1 VTFKAFVGRVRD
13 FFFYKAAP
21 QNLSSVNSQGG
32 WWPLVREPYAG
43 AWQQNVTIDVTTV
56 LSHPALFACATLIAS
71 DVAKMRLK
79 LVQQRMPGLWVEA
92 ENVAYGSV
100 IRKPNHYQ
108 NRIQFYESWVLS
120 KNTRGNTYVLKSR
133 DNRSVVDGMYVLDPL
148 RCRPLVAPN
157 GDVFYELKT
166 DNLSAPALEQIP
178 TLEGKQIVAPATEV
192 IHDRMN
198 TLFHPLV
205 GIAPI
210 YACGLAAMQGIRIQ
224 ENSTVFFSSGSNPG
238 GVLTAPGFIND
249 DTAKRLKKY
258 WEENFTG
265 ANVGKVAILGDGLK
279 FEKMSVNAVDSQ
291 LIEQDQSTSLK
302 ICTAYKVPPYKIGI
316 GPYPNTNSVEALDQ
330 QYYSQCLQIYL
341 EAIEICLDEGLG
353 MARDGAPQ
361 EWGTEFDLDDLMRM
375 DTATLVRT
383 ASESLKGGMS
393 PNEARR
399 KFFGLGPVTG
409 GDSPYLQQQ
418 NFSLEALAK
427 RDAQD
432 DPFASKSSSTPA
444 PAPQSSGASDDTAAQ
459 ERDMVEMLRKEL
471 GLAA

>member
-1 VTFKAFVGRVRD
+1 
-13 FFFYKAAP
+13 
-21 QNLSSVNSQGG
+21 
-32 WWPLVREPYAG
+32 
-43 AWQQNVTIDVTTV
+43 
-56 LSHPALFACATLIAS
+56 
-71 DVAKMRLK
+71 
-79 LVQQRMPGLWVEA
+79 
-92 ENVAYGSV
+92 
-100 IRKPNHYQ
+100 
-108 NRIQFYESWVLS
+108 
-120 KNTRGNTYVLKSR
+120 
-133 DNRSVVDGMYVLDPL
+133 
-148 RCRPLVAPN
+148 
-157 GDVFYELKT
+157 
-166 DNLSAPALEQIP
+166 
-178 TLEGKQIVAPATEV
+178 
-192 IHDRMN
+192 
-198 TLFHPLV
+198 
-205 GIAPI
+205 
-210 YACGLAAMQGIRIQ
+210 
-224 ENSTVFFSSGSNPG
+224 
-238 GVLTAPGFIND
+238 
-249 DTAKRLKKY
+249 
-258 WEENFTG
+258 
-265 ANVGKVAILGDGLK
+265 
-279 FEKMSVNAVDSQ
+279 MSVNAVDSQ

-353 MARDGAPQ
+353 MAKAGAPQ